1 MSNIW
6 TNRKVLSPKVKVL
19 IFYMC
24 SVPNQ
29 FHVEVTLNFEKQF
42 SEAEGVSKNIACGD

>member
-1 MSNIW
+1 MSNIS

-19 IFYMC
+19 IFLKLC

-29 FHVEVTLNFEKQF
+29 FHVEVTLDFEKQF
-42 SEAEGVSKNIACGD
+42 SEAEGDFKI